1 MGRQARQGQ
10 ARLIMAEERETPLL
24 NEKEAENYYY
34 ENCPGCKVDRRKA
47 EDPNPPYLHFSF
59 IFAVGLAAA
68 LPVSSIFPFLYNMV
82 RDFHIAKRE
91 EDVSF
96 YAGFEGS
103 SYMVGRT
110 LTAILWGVI
119 ADRYGRKPV
128 MLTSIL
134 GIVVFNTLFGLSI
147 NYWMAMTTRFFI
159 GALCGI
165 LGPIRAYCTEV
176 CRREHQ
182 ALGLAMVTSSWGIGL
197 VMGPAL
203 GGYLAEP
210 AVNYP
215 TVFSPDSIFGRFPYF
230 LVSLVISAIA
240 LVVTFLCFWLPET
253 LHNHSGRGKI
263 QHEPHDV
270 EDVAI
275 STLNDDQKQK
285 SAQETAPSWL
295 TLLKNWPYMSTLI
308 GFSVFQLQDMAYAE
322 IFSLWTVT
330 PRSIGGVGL
339 TSVDVG
345 QALAVSGVGLLLC
358 QVLIYPTLEK
368 YFGPITIARVGA
380 VLSIVLLSSF
390 PFIAKLSGV
399 VLTVLIDLASTLK
412 NVFAVFIQ
420 TGFYLLQNRAVTQQ
434 QRGTASGLSLCLM
447 SFCKAISPAAA
458 GYLLSWSETRL
469 TAHFLPGPQIV
480 FYIMNIVLFIGFLMT
495 FKPFLAKPTHEYI

>member
-1 MGRQARQGQ
+1 
-10 ARLIMAEERETPLL
+10 
-24 NEKEAENYYY
+24 
-34 ENCPGCKVDRRKA
+34 
-47 EDPNPPYLHFSF
+47 
-59 IFAVGLAAA
+59 
-68 LPVSSIFPFLYNMV
+68 
-82 RDFHIAKRE
+82 
-91 EDVSF
+91 
-96 YAGFEGS
+96 
-103 SYMVGRT
+103 MVGRT
-110 LTAILWGVI
+110 LTAVLWGVI

-134 GIVVFNTLFGLSI
+134 GMSSGIQYIIWPEYKLLDGNGYKGKASKSETLLPKPYLGRTAGHIVQKF
-147 NYWMAMTTRFFI
+147 
-159 GALCGI
+159 
-165 LGPIRAYCTEV
+165 
-176 CRREHQ
+176 
-182 ALGLAMVTSSWGIGL
+182 
-197 VMGPAL
+197 
-203 GGYLAEP
+203 AEG
-210 AVNYP
+210 NIKLW
-215 TVFSPDSIFGRFPYF
+215 DWQWFPYF

-253 LHNHSGRGKI
+253 LHNHSHCSKI
-263 QHEPHDV
+263 QDEPHDV

-275 STLNDDQKQK
+275 STLDDDQKQK
-285 SAQETAPSWL
+285 SARETAPSWL

-380 VLSIVLLSSF
+380 VLSIALLSSF

-412 NVFAVFIQ
+412 NVFA
-420 TGFYLLQNRAVTQQ
+420 TQQ

-458 GYLLSWSETRL
+458 GYLNASDGSFPSR
-469 TAHFLPGPQIV
+469 HV
-480 FYIMNIVLFIGFLMT
+480 Y
-495 FKPFLAKPTHEYI
+495 H

>member
-1 MGRQARQGQ
+1 MPGK
-10 ARLIMAEERETPLL
+10 PDLL
-24 NEKEAENYYY
+24 NFGGAEHHIGGCVAWGRVIY
-34 ENCPGCKVDRRKA
+34 EVLTWLR
-47 EDPNPPYLHFSF
+47 FQ
-59 IFAVGLAAA
+59 A
-68 LPVSSIFPFLYNMV
+68 LPVSSILPFLYNMV

-91 EDVSF
+91 EDISF
-96 YAGFEGS
+96 YAGFEVF
-103 SYMVGRT
+103 YILKDLHTWLEAV
-110 LTAILWGVI
+110 LWGMI

-147 NYWMAMTTRFFI
+147 NYWMAMATRFFI

-165 LGPIRAYCTEV
+165 LGPIKAYSTEV

-182 ALGLAMVTSSWGIGL
+182 ALRLVMATSSWGIGL
-197 VMGPAL
+197 VMGPVL
-203 GGYLAEP
+203 GGYLAEVSVLP
-210 AVNYP
+210 S
-215 TVFSPDSIFGRFPYF
+215 FSGDISHFVGCNFSMLLAPGIA
-230 LVSLVISAIA
+230 SL
-240 LVVTFLCFWLPET
+240 LPRVYNIPLET
-253 LHNHSGRGKI
+253 LHNHSNRGKI
-263 QHEPHDV
+263 QDEPHDV

-275 STLNDDQKQK
+275 STLDDDQKQK
-285 SAQETAPSWL
+285 SARETAPSWL

-368 YFGPITIARVGA
+368 YFGPITITRVGA
-380 VLSIVLLSSF
+380 VLSIALLSSF
-390 PFIAKLSGV
+390 PFVGKLSGV
-399 VLTVLIDLASTLK
+399 VLIVLIDLASMLK
-412 NVFAVFIQ
+412 NAFALALSSQSFVFP
-420 TGFYLLQNRAVTQQ
+420 LQTQQ
-434 QRGTASGLSLCLM
+434 QRGTAGGLSLCLM

-458 GYLLSWSETRL
+458 GYLNASDGSFPSSCKDEGYYCFFQT
-469 TAHFLPGPQIV
+469 
-480 FYIMNIVLFIGFLMT
+480 
-495 FKPFLAKPTHEYI
+495 

>member
-1 MGRQARQGQ
+1 MPAK
-10 ARLIMAEERETPLL
+10 PDLL
-24 NEKEAENYYY
+24 NLGGVEHHIGGRVTLGTGK
-34 ENCPGCKVDRRKA
+34 
-47 EDPNPPYLHFSF
+47 
-59 IFAVGLAAA
+59 A

-82 RDFHIAKRE
+82 RNFHIAKRE

-96 YAGFEGS
+96 YAGFEEAGILTFHADSFLYFEGS

-110 LTAILWGVI
+110 LTAVLWGVI

-147 NYWMAMTTRFFI
+147 NYWMAMATRFFI

-203 GGYLAEP
+203 GGYLAEIHTASERVSVYFCSAIAIILLAACSKLSDNVFSRFNLWEVTP
-210 AVNYP
+210 AVSLPYVIP
-215 TVFSPDSIFGRFPYF
+215 CLLGAAFSFIDPLIALTRMMSCRFPYF

-253 LHNHSGRGKI
+253 LHNHSHCSKI
-263 QHEPHDV
+263 QDEPHDV

-275 STLNDDQKQK
+275 STLDDDQKQK
-285 SAQETAPSWL
+285 SARETAPSWL

-345 QALAVSGVGLLLC
+345 QALAVSGTQSFSFILAFFELFSF
-358 QVLIYPTLEK
+358 IY
-368 YFGPITIARVGA
+368 
-380 VLSIVLLSSF
+380 
-390 PFIAKLSGV
+390 
-399 VLTVLIDLASTLK
+399 
-412 NVFAVFIQ
+412 
-420 TGFYLLQNRAVTQQ
+420 
-434 QRGTASGLSLCLM
+434 
-447 SFCKAISPAAA
+447 
-458 GYLLSWSETRL
+458 
-469 TAHFLPGPQIV
+469 
-480 FYIMNIVLFIGFLMT
+480 
-495 FKPFLAKPTHEYI
+495 